1 MIYEFGKTCELVKS
15 VNLCVSLH
23 INGIVKV
30 GGCSRHPPP
39 HSQLYYALCLPLGS
53 DDVIIT
59 LVIHY
64 GFAELTSN

>member
-30 GGCSRHPPP
+30 GGCSCHPPP
-39 HSQLYYALCLPLGS
+39 THSCTMLCAYLWGVMMSSL
-53 DDVIIT
+53 
-59 LVIHY
+59 H
-64 GFAELTSN
+64 